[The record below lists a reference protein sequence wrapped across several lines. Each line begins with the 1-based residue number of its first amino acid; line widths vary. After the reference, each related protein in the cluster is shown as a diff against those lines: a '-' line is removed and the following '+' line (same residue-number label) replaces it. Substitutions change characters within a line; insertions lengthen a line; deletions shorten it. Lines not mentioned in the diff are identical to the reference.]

1 LDAALFSLAKVT
13 IGTSNNHNI
22 SVGIAKPELAVVG
35 VSVHFKA
42 FKHLGSMVLSA
53 LERFI
58 DLVGLEPENDAV
70 AVGLRFRIPKMWMRV
85 GVPMVELH
93 DHEATEGKSLVFD
106 ASGSAFETQ
115 HSLIPKA
122 AGFNVTNRD
131 KRLWG
136 HVSPCH

>member
-1 LDAALFSLAKVT
+1 MNALSY
-13 IGTSNNHNI
+13 
-22 SVGIAKPELAVVG
+22 
-35 VSVHFKA
+35 
-42 FKHLGSMVLSA
+42 
-53 LERFI
+53 
-58 DLVGLEPENDAV
+58 LVGLEPENDAV
-70 AVGLRFRIPKMWMRV
+70 AVGLRFGIPKMWMRV

-106 ASGSAFETQ
+106 ASVSALETQ

-122 AGFNVTNRD
+122 AGSDVTNRD